1 MIYNVHKKGDK
12 YMIEEADIG
21 IDSAAFHERFKLL
34 EEQETMETKEL
45 YLYKVNHRSCSNP
58 YYVAAESQAEA
69 IEKVKDTDTF
79 KVVNPCELSVT
90 YMDMVTT

>member
-1 MIYNVHKKGDK
+1 MN
-12 YMIEEADIG
+12 
-21 IDSAAFHERFKLL
+21 
-34 EEQETMETKEL
+34 METKEL

-69 IEKVKDTDTF
+69 VEKVKNTDTF

-90 YMDMVTT
+90 YMDMVTV